1 MTTKT
6 ATSRNH
12 NLSEFFPMTREEL
25 AVPSI
30 PHIRLTAPEAPENRG
45 SIPTPHAGNW
55 ATSPVYTTAFTVA
68 ARSSTASNQADTTHS
83 SAVPVPAPSVPAP
96 ARLPQPTRI
105 ESIPVAT
112 SPIGSDVRFV
122 TRSRPGQPTLEEMA
136 REAFSPGESP
146 FVGTSDKSDL
156 ATQTRE
162 YPYWAVALVQIA
174 IGTLLVILVV
184 KFANLMRESTDFA
197 PQQVLTP
204 AAANSNVSSDHSR
217 VTYLDPSE
225 SSHPPTPSRP
235 NGF

>member
-6 ATSRNH
+6 ATSRNQ

-25 AVPSI
+25 AITSI
-30 PHIRLTAPEAPENRG
+30 PHIRLAAPEAPENRG

-55 ATSPVYTTAFTVA
+55 ATSQGYTTAFTVA
-68 ARSSTASNQADTTHS
+68 ARSGTASNQADNTHS
-83 SAVPVPAPSVPAP
+83 SAVPVPAPS
-96 ARLPQPTRI
+96 RSPQSARI
-105 ESIPVAT
+105 ESIPVMT

-146 FVGTSDKSDL
+146 FIGTSDKSGL

-204 AAANSNVSSDHSR
+204 AAANSNVSSDHSQ

-225 SSHPPTPSRP
+225 SIHPPTPSRP